1 MHAGSGPRYTDWS
14 HLRVP
19 DGEREAAAPYIP
31 AARKLLG
38 FVMDEARRTGLKSHK
53 IKRTLR
59 DGTVI
64 IAEKIGDI
72 PRMTILPKGGKKP
85 IEIRTLEGF
94 YFTRRIAALENHQP
108 AILVEPTDED
118 SEWTALFYGDD
129 EVGFD
134 LAPEDQRGTYIDVFG
149 TKAKQPWKRLD
160 VAGGMWVDGITKEAV
175 TWFRGYL
182 GYWPMHYRH
191 PITNYAPFVSVYGH
205 LVYTTPF
212 PEWRVLAAAMRD
224 KWLYVMVCENL
235 GHLDPPE
242 RPATASESGQV
253 WASQPYTD
261 DEYTYSLWRYPLS
274 IETQP
279 DTLIDTYKA
288 GDHDLTGEQLW
299 QGDLELAYGAWSFNA
314 DCTSIVTMQLPRR
327 AIFSFHTFRDT
338 SPPPGLE
345 VWRISEDTFPDY
357 PIQEAKRIELAI
369 SHGVGTPSV
378 SLSQVDAPL
387 TIAEEDG
394 VVLTMELT
402 GHETLA
408 PPHEVVTT
416 YSKIEY
422 ICGDFSIVAFEAYV
436 PFGSFEPQLSRSI
449 VYAHLPSKTFLFLK
463 YAYGGGALETV
474 NICYELY
481 INGEEVEITDD
492 PYAVD
497 TTLAEF
503 PAGVE
508 RTLAHARYTVPWFGA
523 YNDLNTEWYF
533 YNELDAMTLLL
544 GIIVQGRA
552 GGPAVEGD
560 GPYSQGYIIVG
571 NPYIP
576 FTARIPTDSPYVTAG
591 AIDRGGGAGGWSISQ
606 YGGPGP
612 TLAWE
617 DTNPFAPAG
626 YFNGG
631 LYEATET
638 STNPYYGSF
647 GSAATYEGTTVFAL
661 KAPVWA
667 YFADEDGPN
676 PYPFRTTF
684 YPFRWATSGD
694 ARAVIDAVDHGRLA
708 TDNFLYYAAYPVG
721 HTGKPMK
728 RQKTRF
734 AA

>member
-72 PRMTILPKGGKKP
+72 PRMTIVPKGGRPP

-108 AILVEPTDED
+108 AILVEPTDEED
-118 SEWTALFYGDD
+118 SEWTALFYGGD

-149 TKAKQPWKRLD
+149 PKAKQPWQRLD
-160 VAGGMWVDGITKEAV
+160 IAGGMWVDRETKESV

-191 PITNYAPFVSVYGH
+191 PITNYAPYVNIYGH

-212 PEWRVLAAAMRD
+212 PEWRVLAAAKRD
-224 KWLYVMVCENL
+224 NWLYVMVCENL
-235 GHLDPPE
+235 GFLNPPE
-242 RPATASESGQV
+242 RPGTASWSGQV

-261 DEYTYSLWRYPLS
+261 DEYNYSLWRYPLS

-279 DTLIDTYKA
+279 DTLIDTYRA
-288 GDHDLTGEQLW
+288 GDHDETGEQLW
-299 QGDLELAYGAWSFNA
+299 SGSLELAYGAWSFNA
-314 DCTSIVTMQLPRR
+314 DCTNIVTMQLPRR
-327 AIFSFHTFRDT
+327 AIFTFRTYRDET
-338 SPPPGLE
+338 LPGLE
-345 VWRISEDTFPDY
+345 LWRISPDSFPEY
-357 PIQEAKRIELAI
+357 PVQEAQRIALTI

-378 SLSQVDAPL
+378 SLSQTDAPL
-387 TIAEEDG
+387 IIAEEDG
-394 VVLTMELT
+394 VVLTMQQT
-402 GHETLA
+402 GHETQA

-416 YSKIEY
+416 YSKLEY

-436 PFGSFEPQLSRSI
+436 PFATFEPQLSRTI

-463 YAYGGGALETV
+463 YAYGGGTLEPV

-481 INGEEVEITDD
+481 VDGEQVEITDD

-497 TTLAEF
+497 TVLAEF
-503 PAGVE
+503 PAGIE
-508 RTLAHARYTVPWFGA
+508 RTMAHARYTVPWFGA
-523 YNDLNTEWYF
+523 YNDLATEWNF
-533 YNELDAMTLLL
+533 FNPLDAMTLLL
-544 GIIVQGRA
+544 GIIVEGRGA
-552 GGPAVEGD
+552 GPGSTGSGPN
-560 GPYSQGYIIVG
+560 SQGYIIVG

-576 FTARIPTDSPYVTAG
+576 FTARINSDSPYVTEG
-591 AIDRGGGAGGWSISQ
+591 GIDRGAGAGGWSIAQ

-612 TLAWE
+612 TFAWE
-617 DTNPFAPAG
+617 DANANAPAG
-626 YFNGG
+626 YFNRG
-631 LYEATET
+631 LYEATDA
-638 STNPYYGSF
+638 STNPYYCSF
-647 GSAATYEGTTVFAL
+647 GSAATYEGVTLFAL

-667 YFADEDGPN
+667 YYADEDGPN
-676 PYPFRTTF
+676 PYPFRETS
-684 YPFRWATSGD
+684 YPFRWATKGD
-694 ARAVIDAVDHGRLA
+694 AREVIDAVDHDRLA
-708 TDNFLYYAAYPVG
+708 TDNILYYASYPVG